1 MRSKKFSI
9 LDHVMVPKHVKL
21 SEEEAK
27 EVLKELGV
35 SPEQLPILRVSDPV
49 ARELG
54 LKPGDIVKI
63 IRKSENAE
71 EVVTYRYVVGM

>member
-1 MRSKKFSI
+1 
-9 LDHVMVPKHVKL
+9 MVPKHVKL

-35 SPEQLPILRVSDPV
+35 SPEQLPILRVTDPV